1 MASAAILL
9 FSPRPP
15 ITVTA
20 PVITSLPLSPSALT
34 MMVGDERTFALT
46 DQDGKAI
53 TGAAWT
59 VDLPTVATLS
69 ADDPPIITAVNPGT
83 ATITAFIGSVQTQ
96 ATVNV
101 VPYSSGHIFPPG
113 TVLWSTPAGVPGRV
127 LKTTP
132 TAGAAAFIGVETDT
146 DNNTTLRG
154 ISGDGQQMWQSAA
167 LHNVAKVTPVD
178 SGNVAVL
185 VYENN
190 LSSLTI
196 RDGGTG
202 QPAWSY
208 ANANFIGLSSG
219 LAVRQDGTVFTIEYE
234 ADGTSRLLGL
244 DGATGARLVN
254 YQLPNSTQTNVDYP
268 NPTFN

>member
-1 MASAAILL
+1 GQTAITAQTTHTYTVPGTYIASAYYALTSSSEDG
-9 FSPRPP
+9 FSSDPTVLASAT

-20 PVITSLPLSPSALT
+20 PVITSLTLSPSALT

-113 TVLWSTPAGVPGRV
+113 T
-127 LKTTP
+127 
-132 TAGAAAFIGVETDT
+132 
-146 DNNTTLRG
+146 
-154 ISGDGQQMWQSAA
+154 
-167 LHNVAKVTPVD
+167 
-178 SGNVAVL
+178 
-185 VYENN
+185 
-190 LSSLTI
+190 
-196 RDGGTG
+196 
-202 QPAWSY
+202 
-208 ANANFIGLSSG
+208 
-219 LAVRQDGTVFTIEYE
+219 
-234 ADGTSRLLGL
+234 
-244 DGATGARLVN
+244 
-254 YQLPNSTQTNVDYP
+254 
-268 NPTFN
+268 